1 MAVGKIR
8 IYVDLRDHVILC
20 AQCAKSAFIIGL
32 DRSVRCPITVDFSG
46 QRGFG
51 WSDGARGMEH
61 FIILRVFI
69 RSYGGRRKTYVK

>member
-1 MAVGKIR
+1 MYIYIFDIYFITVSYQGQMAVGKIR

-46 QRGFG
+46 
-51 WSDGARGMEH
+51 
-61 FIILRVFI
+61 
-69 RSYGGRRKTYVK
+69 

>member
-8 IYVDLRDHVILC
+8 IYIDLRDHVILC

-46 QRGFG
+46 
-51 WSDGARGMEH
+51 
-61 FIILRVFI
+61 
-69 RSYGGRRKTYVK
+69 